1 MMVVKQAGSLA
12 GALAA
17 GSVLRPRRDFWKLE
31 RFELDQR
38 TILKDE
44 NTMIEWPLFRDEPLL

>member
-1 MMVVKQAGSLA
+1 MMVVKQAGSSA